1 METTEFLTPEQQE
14 QVKQAIRQAELN
26 TSGEIRVHIDK
37 KCRGDNVLDR
47 AAQIFDLLG
56 MQKTELRNGVL
67 IYVAVDDR
75 QLAILGDVGVNQV
88 VPDDFWESTR
98 DIMLDYF
105 KKGDYTQ
112 GLVKGILHA
121 GEQLKKH
128 FPYQTDDINEL
139 SDEITFG

>member
-105 KKGDYTQ
+105 KKRRLYARIG
-112 GLVKGILHA
+112 
-121 GEQLKKH
+121 
-128 FPYQTDDINEL
+128 
-139 SDEITFG
+139 